1 MKVTVYFKDG
11 SEKVYKNV
19 LFIDTGLLND
29 DGRIIFEL
37 SMRIEDDFEKVNLS
51 EVEAFDVANGME
63 WVKHRD
69 KLLCPYCHTD
79 IAGRWGPWKTKPGP
93 RFCPHCG
100 KEVT

>member
-19 LFIDTGLLND
+19 LFVYTELVND
-29 DGRIIFEL
+29 NEDKYFVL
-37 SMRIEDDFEKVNLS
+37 SMRIEDDLKRVNLS
-51 EVEAFDVANGME
+51 EVEVFEICNGME

-69 KLLCPYCHTD
+69 KLLCPYCHAN
-79 IAGRWGPWKTKPGP
+79 IAGKWGPWKTKPGP

-100 KEVT
+100 KEVL